1 MDWSNDLSGGQNY
14 VGKNIRFKTLTLRSD
29 LCDYGNAYT
38 VVKWKTTVTDIANAN
53 SSIVNEGQ
61 SNFKPLYLFIFFDK
75 KISRTQKV
83 QKA

>member
-38 VVKWKTTVTDIANAN
+38 VVKGKTTVTDTANAN
-53 SSIVNEGQ
+53 SSIVNEGSGQ
-61 SNFKPLYLFIFFDK
+61 F
-75 KISRTQKV
+75 
-83 QKA
+83 